1 MKKFIKFIETFFGK
15 AYRDGLAAYAAQATF
30 FVMLSFFPFIMV
42 MALIASKLSIE
53 NSNVVE
59 YFASVVPPAFREYVY
74 QVADEIMNENSNSFT
89 IISGLIS
96 LWSAGKGIQ
105 ALSRGLDK
113 IYEIEEKKNFFI
125 SRIWSAV
132 YTLIF
137 MFMCLFLIILH
148 IFGTEIGRRI
158 TDTYPDLKK
167 ATILILSLKT
177 VITLVIIFM
186 FVFIMYVKLPNRKS
200 RIVFEM
206 PGAAVASGMLM
217 IMTKGFT
224 MYVKYISVDSPM
236 YGSLTSIVLAL
247 IWLYLCIQIILYG
260 SEINYYVQKAVIQHQ
275 KS

>member
-96 LWSAGKGIQ
+96 LWSAGKGVQ

-137 MFMCLFLIILH
+137 MFMCLFLILLH
-148 IFGTEIGRRI
+148 IFGTEIGRSI

>member
-1 MKKFIKFIETFFGK
+1 MKKLIKFFETFFGK

-137 MFMCLFLIILH
+137 MFMCLVLIILH

>member
-1 MKKFIKFIETFFGK
+1 MKKLIKFFETFFGK

-113 IYEIEEKKNFFI
+113 IYEIEEKKNYFI

>member
-113 IYEIEEKKNFFI
+113 IYEIEEKKNYFI

>member
-1 MKKFIKFIETFFGK
+1 MKKLIKFFETFFGK